1 MQVLFCAG
9 AFVTPMFLAQMLL
22 TGQARRLW
30 PVMPAWTAARIG
42 VTLLNGTLG
51 AYAFSVLPLAETYAV
66 FFLMPLLIAAL
77 AVPVLGERMDLP
89 RGLAILA
96 GLGGVVVA
104 LQPGTTELQI
114 GHLAALTAATLGA
127 MNYIIIRKTGG
138 VESPGVILLYPTI
151 AQVLVLGASMPWIWQ
166 PMTAAQLGLTFL
178 MAVELF
184 IGGFAI
190 VTAYRLAA
198 AIVVAPMQYS
208 QIAWAAVLG
217 WLLFGEVIGL
227 ATGLGIA
234 IIIASG
240 LFLLW
245 RSSRV

>member
-1 MQVLFCAG
+1 
-9 AFVTPMFLAQMLL
+9 
-22 TGQARRLW
+22 
-30 PVMPAWTAARIG
+30 
-42 VTLLNGTLG
+42 
-51 AYAFSVLPLAETYAV
+51 
-66 FFLMPLLIAAL
+66 
-77 AVPVLGERMDLP
+77 
-89 RGLAILA
+89 
-96 GLGGVVVA
+96 
-104 LQPGTTELQI
+104 
-114 GHLAALTAATLGA
+114 
-127 MNYIIIRKTGG
+127 
-138 VESPGVILLYPTI
+138 
-151 AQVLVLGASMPWIWQ
+151 
-166 PMTAAQLGLTFL
+166 MTAAQVGLTFL